1 MPKKLFFIDLSNGNV
16 VNGTASNSINMSS
29 ATNFTIT
36 PCQIKAPLVV
46 IIVGLPFRGKS
57 FAAHKISRNLFWKG
71 EDVKVFQVEEKTS
84 EESLKYITEW
94 FETGHNVAV
103 RIIEMIW

>member
-1 MPKKLFFIDLSNGNV
+1 MFPFPIPDLSNGNV
-16 VNGTASNSINMSS
+16 VNGTSSSNNSNSNMSS

-71 EDVKVFQVEEKTS
+71 EDVKGSYMSTF
-84 EESLKYITEW
+84 L
-94 FETGHNVAV
+94 
-103 RIIEMIW
+103 